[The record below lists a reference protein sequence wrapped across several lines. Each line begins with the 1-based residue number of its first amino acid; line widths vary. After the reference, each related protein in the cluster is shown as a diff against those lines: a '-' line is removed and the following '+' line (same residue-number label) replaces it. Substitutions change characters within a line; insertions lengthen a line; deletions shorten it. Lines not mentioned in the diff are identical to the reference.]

1 MVNGVFSC
9 GGNPL
14 INKTNQTKC
23 GKLFRV
29 TENEW
34 NFHSFEKG
42 RKRGISCT
50 NLTYG
55 ILTEHFTTATQ
66 SC

>member
-1 MVNGVFSC
+1 M
-9 GGNPL
+9 